1 MKIVLSHL
9 RNTLIDLKIFEISLI
24 DSFHHNLPN
33 ISASSFLFLQHHDN
47 PVMCPMKGLQRSPG
61 GAHGLDLRQE
71 LYFSPYLPIGIS
83 AYQ

>member
-24 DSFHHNLPN
+24 DSFHHNFPN
-33 ISASSFLFLQHHDN
+33 MSASSFLFLQHHDN
-47 PVMCPMKGLQRSPG
+47 PVMCPINGLN
-61 GAHGLDLRQE
+61 LRQE
-71 LYFSPYLPIGIS
+71 LYFSPGVS